1 MYVRDIRLGLR
12 VRVESNDLIALIVGQ
27 PEHYTPSSKLVRIK
41 YENSTRYEYVTN
53 KMIEPLPDNEQ
64 YPIDTDG

>member
-12 VRVESNDLIALIVGQ
+12 VRVESNDLIALIVGR
-27 PEHYTPSSKLVRIK
+27 PEHYTPKSKLVRIK

-53 KMIEPLPDNEQ
+53 NMIEPLPEDEQ
-64 YPIDTDG
+64 YSKQTDG